1 MKSFFQKLDW
11 DIVDTFANKVSG
23 AESFENR
30 AELRDMIEFVRSND
44 VQRVVCFEISCLGH
58 KILEVLKVIQIL
70 NDNKVNMYIKN
81 YSFVT
86 LNAAGIIKPLASL
99 ICIILL
105 GIASMERLTIRERMN
120 SGRTQLI
127 EKCRKV

>member
-11 DIVDTFANKVSG
+11 DIVDSFANKVSG

-30 AELRDMIEFVRSND
+30 TELRDMIEFVRSND

-86 LNAAGIIKPLASL
+86 LNADGIIKPLASL